1 MPTLL
6 FRCPITGHNV
16 QGWIPEDTPADPP
29 HQVFISLRCSACG
42 QTHAVNPATAEV
54 LGTGRS
60 PKR

>member
-16 QGWIPEDTPADPP
+16 QGWVPEDTRADPP

-54 LGTGRS
+54 LGTGGS
-60 PKR
+60 PQR

>member
-16 QGWIPEDTPADPP
+16 QGWIPEDTRADPP
-29 HQVFISLRCSACG
+29 YQVFISLRCSACG
-42 QTHAVNPATAEV
+42 QMHAVNPATAEV

-60 PKR
+60 PTR